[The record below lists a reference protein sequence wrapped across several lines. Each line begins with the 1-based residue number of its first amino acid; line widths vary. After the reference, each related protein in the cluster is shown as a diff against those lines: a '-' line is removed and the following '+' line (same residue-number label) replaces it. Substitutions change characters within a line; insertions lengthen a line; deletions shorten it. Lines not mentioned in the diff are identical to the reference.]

1 MFNNFLGGWKKR
13 SAIQSELP
21 NLRKMETVML
31 LEEVKAMKEIAT
43 KIKEGWEVKRGKTQ
57 DCSEDINN
65 RLHIVCVSF
74 VLERMGGAHSE

>member
-1 MFNNFLGGWKKR
+1 
-13 SAIQSELP
+13 
-21 NLRKMETVML
+21 ML
-31 LEEVKAMKEIAT
+31 LEEVKAMKEIAA